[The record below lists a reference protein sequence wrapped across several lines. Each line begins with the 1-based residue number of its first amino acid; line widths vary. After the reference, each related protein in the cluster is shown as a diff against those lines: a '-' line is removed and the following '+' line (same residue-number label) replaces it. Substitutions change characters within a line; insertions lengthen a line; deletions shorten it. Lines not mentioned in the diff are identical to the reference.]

1 MKNNKTALAILLAA
15 ALATGGGIYY
25 ANRVYIP
32 AKNAEAAAELRA
44 QREELQAQQDAQAPE
59 YDYRI
64 EEIAAGEITLD
75 GGSADVAGR
84 KSNVTVTTDENGEKW
99 IHRDWGA
106 VDVSKL
112 DKYDEEPDRGST
124 ANMGSGGGELELDE
138 DGVYRGDH
146 PMEPTGGSGNNGGDP
161 SKSDGSGG
169 SGNNGN
175 GDSPNTGNGNSG
187 DSGNGDSGS
196 GGSSGDG
203 GSGDNGSPGGNG
215 GNGNSGNGG
224 SGSSGNG
231 GSGSSG
237 GNNSGGSSGG
247 SSSPEWGERRTN
259 PDTGKEEVYVPGF
272 GWMEDRTDTNVMES
286 VHLETAG
293 EYTGSFG

>member
-59 YDYRI
+59 YDYQI
-64 EEIAAGEITLD
+64 EEIAAGEISLD
-75 GGSADVAGR
+75 GGSADVTGR

-169 SGNNGN
+169 SGNNGDN
-175 GDSPNTGNGNSG
+175 GSDDTGNGGNGGPGSG
-187 DSGNGDSGS
+187 DSGNGNSGS

-203 GSGDNGSPGGNG
+203 GGGNT
-215 GNGNSGNGG
+215 GNGG

-231 GSGSSG
+231 GSGNNGNGGSGSNG
-237 GNNSGGSSGG
+237 GNSGSSGG

-272 GWMEDRTDTNVMES
+272 GWQEPTGGKSES
-286 VHLETAG
+286 VHIGELSG
-293 EYTGSFG
+293 EYYGSFG

>member
-15 ALATGGGIYY
+15 ALAAGGGIYY

-44 QREELQAQQDAQAPE
+44 QREELQAQQDAQTPE

-64 EEIAAGEITLD
+64 EEIAAGEISLD
-75 GGSADVAGR
+75 GSADVTGR

-146 PMEPTGGSGNNGGDP
+146 PMEPTGGDNSGDS
-161 SKSDGSGG
+161 SKSGGSGG
-169 SGNNGN
+169 SGN
-175 GDSPNTGNGNSG
+175 T
-187 DSGNGDSGS
+187 
-196 GGSSGDG
+196 
-203 GSGDNGSPGGNG
+203 GNG
-215 GNGNSGNGG
+215 GNGSSGNDGNTGSGNNGG

-231 GSGSSG
+231 GSGPSG
-237 GNNSGGSSGG
+237 NDGNGGSSGG
-247 SSSPEWGERRTN
+247 SSSPTLDSNGLDSSLYGSTRIN
-259 PDTGKEEVYVPGF
+259 PDTGDKEIYVPGF
-272 GWMEDRTDTNVMES
+272 GWVHDGSGAEQDS
-286 VHLETAG
+286 VHNELTG
-293 EYTGSFG
+293 TYHGSFG